1 MPEKSGYE
9 IREGLL
15 HLAYQIV
22 VTNAQGQMAAT
33 SKGKGEPGAW
43 TGFTVQDVISAA
55 RELNA
60 FVSEKPTPAAT
71 VVTVKKPNKTLEQ

>member
-22 VTNAQGQMAAT
+22 VTNAQGQMAST
-33 SKGKGEPGAW
+33 SKSKGEPGAW

-55 RELNA
+55 RELNS
-60 FVSEKPTPAAT
+60 FVSEKPAAAT
-71 VVTVKKPNKTLEQ
+71 VITVKKPSKTLEQ